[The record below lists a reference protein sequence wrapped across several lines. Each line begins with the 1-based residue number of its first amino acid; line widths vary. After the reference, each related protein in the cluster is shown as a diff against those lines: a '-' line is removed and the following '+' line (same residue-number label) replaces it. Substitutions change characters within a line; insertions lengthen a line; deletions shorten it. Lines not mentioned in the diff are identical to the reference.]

1 MKTKDFL
8 VCSQTALD
16 MPPFAMA
23 EYLTVSLD
31 LYMAWLFERQTIIV
45 SGISL
50 DDLEKIIREDSFEA
64 ALRALRE
71 GIIADRK
78 AGLDWE

>member
-1 MKTKDFL
+1 MKFKDFL
-8 VCSQTALD
+8 VNSQIAMD
-16 MPPFAMA
+16 MSPFAMA
-23 EYLTVSLD
+23 DYLTVSLD
-31 LYMAWLFERQTIIV
+31 LYMAWLFGRQTLVV

-50 DDLEKIIREDSFEA
+50 DDLERIIRDDSFEA
-64 ALRALRE
+64 AVRTVRE